1 MFVNNKAS
9 VGRKTTPVT
18 KKAGKRRPAKKIHVP
33 RTPNSEE
40 HGLVGKVDL
49 VCEMVCWLPFSCSLS
64 RMLTVLK
71 IQRCRA
77 GKVVDFKFLE
87 KFAPLVGEEV
97 KEAAV
102 ISEEIVQS
110 VKEMVVGEDQSGE
123 AVITEAEEVVEEAE
137 VKEDSE
143 KGIAAVEAQ
152 IILVRI

>member
-1 MFVNNKAS
+1 
-9 VGRKTTPVT
+9 
-18 KKAGKRRPAKKIHVP
+18 
-33 RTPNSEE
+33 
-40 HGLVGKVDL
+40 
-49 VCEMVCWLPFSCSLS
+49 
-64 RMLTVLK
+64 MLTVLK

-87 KFAPLVGEEV
+87 KFTPLVGEEV

>member
-1 MFVNNKAS
+1 
-9 VGRKTTPVT
+9 
-18 KKAGKRRPAKKIHVP
+18 
-33 RTPNSEE
+33 
-40 HGLVGKVDL
+40 
-49 VCEMVCWLPFSCSLS
+49 
-64 RMLTVLK
+64 MLTVLK
-71 IQRCRA
+71 IHRSRA
-77 GKVVDFKFLE
+77 GKVVDFNFLE
-87 KFAPLVGEEV
+87 KFTPFVGEEV

-102 ISEEIVQS
+102 ITEEIVES